1 MLLYFQDIPT
11 SPSAR
16 VSESDSVAPSSV
28 GGGGGGQRRANR
40 NLAAELPS
48 SPGRDLPAF
57 ENEEDDILGD
67 GGDGDLAMDEVY
79 ACDLMDIC
87 METGIDFARAQVEAG
102 ADTIGIGDAIASL
115 SISLLNTEDGSVAL
129 APQVVA
135 SLSGQD
141 RLTCNR

>member
-1 MLLYFQDIPT
+1 MVLYFQDIPT

-67 GGDGDLAMDEVY
+67 GGDGDLAMDE
-79 ACDLMDIC
+79 DENDEGENLFGDD
-87 METGIDFARAQVEAG
+87 MERDYRPMPG
-102 ADTIGIGDAIASL
+102 L
-115 SISLLNTEDGSVAL
+115 
-129 APQVVA
+129 
-135 SLSGQD
+135 D
-141 RLTCNR
+141 R